1 VQDASTAN
9 SGLRRALEAFP
20 EAEFVARAPGRA
32 NLIGEHTDYNEG
44 FVLPVALDL
53 ATYIAGRR
61 AGSLRLRS
69 LDESGDLEI
78 DVTSGAGPERGWGRY
93 ATAVVRALLE
103 AGHDPTGFEGVVASD
118 VPVGAGLSSSAA
130 LEIAL
135 ALALA
140 PDVRG
145 LEMARICRRA
155 ENHFVGVACGLM
167 DQLTATAAVAGKGLL
182 IDCQTYDVTPIPL
195 PESLAVLVVDSG
207 VSRDLAS
214 SQYNDRVR
222 ECRAA
227 ARELEL
233 NSLRGASGEDL
244 DRLQNPVLRR
254 RARHVISENER
265 VLEAASALRTGA
277 TRGLRDL
284 FAESHRSYAIDFEAS
299 TPEIDVLVDVAA
311 GTEGVVAARLT
322 GGGFGGCT
330 VNLVDTEFAENAAHT
345 ILRDYRNRVGL
356 RGRAWITGAGPGA
369 SILRPPDG

>member
-1 VQDASTAN
+1 VEDASSAD

-69 LDESGDLEI
+69 LNESGDIEI
-78 DVTSGAGPERGWGRY
+78 DVTSGEGPERGWGRY

-103 AGHDPTGFEGVVASD
+103 AGHHPTGFEGIVASD

-135 ALALA
+135 AVALA
-140 PDVRG
+140 PDLRG
-145 LEMARICRRA
+145 LELARICRRA

-167 DQLTATAAVAGKGLL
+167 DQLTATAAVEGNALL
-182 IDCQTYDVTPIPL
+182 IDCRIYEVTPVPL

-214 SQYNDRVR
+214 SAYNDRVR

-227 ARELEL
+227 ARELGL
-233 NSLRGASGEDL
+233 NSLRDASEADL
-244 DRLQNPVLRR
+244 ERLESPILRR
-254 RARHVISENER
+254 RARHVLSENRR
-265 VLEAASALRTGA
+265 VLDVASALGTGA
-277 TRGLRDL
+277 TSPLHDL
-284 FAESHRSYAIDFEAS
+284 FAESHQSYARDFDASSAAID
-299 TPEIDVLVDVAA
+299 TLVDIAA
-311 GTEGVVAARLT
+311 GTDGVVAARLT

-330 VNLVDTEFAENAAHT
+330 VNLVDAIFAENAAQS
-345 ILRDYRNRVGL
+345 ILREYRSRVGL

-369 SILRPPDG
+369 ALQPRQP